1 MTRSVKFPER
11 TSGELVANT
20 RVAAQ
25 ANLNAASKLTS
36 GECRP
41 SGQVGKAG
49 VAEEEEYCGQPQADS
64 PGWQG

>member
-1 MTRSVKFPER
+1 VTRSAKFPER

-25 ANLNAASKLTS
+25 ANLNAASKWTS

-41 SGQVGKAG
+41 SCQVGKAG
-49 VAEEEEYCGQPQADS
+49 AAEEEKMRATEVDS